1 LQEKSNEYL
10 CDQDK
15 IREFIN
21 SHDKQTQK
29 EMYAVIFM
37 MIQQLADN
45 IDTVEARVEAQESVS
60 RNLKK
65 FIEP

>member
-1 LQEKSNEYL
+1 
-10 CDQDK
+10 
-15 IREFIN
+15 
-21 SHDKQTQK
+21 
-29 EMYAVIFM
+29 MYAVIFM